1 MGYESRSRFEASS
14 NESGER
20 LDVLVSEKSGLS
32 RARVQKLISDGLV
45 SVNGQTAIKSKPVA
59 AGDFVE
65 ITIPALVPSGVR
77 PERIELDIK
86 YEDGDIIVLSK
97 PAGLVVHP
105 AAGHRSGTLVNALLS
120 HTKGLSGIG
129 GEDRPGIVHR
139 LDKDTSGLMLVAKTD
154 AAHSGLSDQ
163 LRNRTIGKT
172 YTALVRGGLKTDS
185 GAIDEP
191 IGRHPKDRKK
201 MAVEPKRGR
210 EAKTT
215 WRVIDRYKGYTLV
228 EVSLMT
234 GRTHQIRVHL
244 SHIGHPLAGDP
255 VYGRGDKADSALGLD
270 RQFLH
275 ASGLRFIHPVTGEK
289 MSFSDELPKDLK
301 DALERLVLK

>member
-1 MGYESRSRFEASS
+1 
-14 NESGER
+14 
-20 LDVLVSEKSGLS
+20 VL
-32 RARVQKLISDGLV
+32 
-45 SVNGQTAIKSKPVA
+45 KSKSVVEGDLVDIEIPVLA
-59 AGDFVE
+59 
-65 ITIPALVPSGVR
+65 PSGVK
-77 PERIELDIK
+77 PERIKLNIK
-86 YEDGDIIVLSK
+86 YEDDDLIVLSK

-120 HTKGLSGIG
+120 HTRGLSGIG

-154 AAHSGLSDQ
+154 AAHTGLSNQ

-172 YTALVRGGLKTDS
+172 YTALVRGGLKTDT
-185 GAIDEP
+185 GIIDEP

-215 WRVIDRYKGYTLV
+215 WRVIDHYRGYTLV
-228 EVSLMT
+228 DVSLMT
-234 GRTHQIRVHL
+234 GRTHQIRVHMA
-244 SHIGHPLAGDP
+244 HIGHPIAGDP
-255 VYGRGDKADSALGLD
+255 VYGGGDKADTALGLD

-275 ASGLRFIHPVTGEK
+275 ASGLKFTHPVTGEK
-289 MSFSDELPKDLK
+289 MAFTDDLPEDLRA
-301 DALERLVLK
+301 ALGKLVLK

>member
-1 MGYESRSRFEASS
+1 MATETRSEFEVAA
-14 NESGER
+14 NEAGER
-20 LDVLVSEKSGLS
+20 LDILVSEKTGLS
-32 RARVQKLISDGLV
+32 RARVQKLIAVGTV
-45 SVNGQTAIKSKPVA
+45 FVNGRPAMKSKPA
-59 AGDFVE
+59 LSGDRIE
-65 ITIPALVPSGVR
+65 ITIPESVPSGVK
-77 PERIELDIK
+77 PERIKLDIK
-86 YEDGDIIVLSK
+86 YEDDDMIVLSK

-120 HTKGLSGIG
+120 HTRGLSGIG

-139 LDKDTSGLMLVAKTD
+139 LDKNTSGLMLVAKTD
-154 AAHSGLSDQ
+154 AAHGGLSDQ

-172 YTALVRGGLKTDS
+172 YTALVRGGLKTET
-185 GAIDEP
+185 GGIDEP

-215 WRVIDRYKGYTLV
+215 WRVIDRYRGYTLV

-234 GRTHQIRVHL
+234 GRTHQIRVHMA
-244 SHIGHPLAGDP
+244 HIGHPIAGDP
-255 VYGRGDKADSALGLD
+255 VYGGGDKADSALGLD

-289 MSFSDELPKDLK
+289 MSFTDELPEDLK
-301 DALERLVLK
+301 TALSKLELK